1 MDNLDT
7 VLTWKEGHI
16 YFIKGNLYINYNR
29 NYYNIKFGLN
39 QTIEQGIGASFPASF
54 HQGIDAGLMRHNGK
68 AFFFVILKRLKRD

>member
-16 YFIKGNLYINYNR
+16 YFIKENYYIN
-29 NYYNIKFGLN
+29 YNIKFGLN

-54 HQGIDAGLMRHNGK
+54 HQGIDAGLMWHNGK

>member
-16 YFIKGNLYINYNR
+16 YFIKGNHYINYN
-29 NYYNIKFGLN
+29 IKFWLN

-54 HQGIDAGLMRHNGK
+54 HQGIDAGLMWHNGK